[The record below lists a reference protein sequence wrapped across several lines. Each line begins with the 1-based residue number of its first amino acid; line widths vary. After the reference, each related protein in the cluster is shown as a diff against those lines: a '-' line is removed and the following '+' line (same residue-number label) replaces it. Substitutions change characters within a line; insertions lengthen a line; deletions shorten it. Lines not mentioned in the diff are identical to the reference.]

1 MQREKEELQTELLKR
16 KSDIAIIRET
26 KKKNKGS
33 EDIGNYLMIYC
44 EVPTNGHHLE

>member
-1 MQREKEELQTELLKR
+1 MEELQKELMKR
-16 KSDIAIIRET
+16 KIDISILTET

-44 EVPTNGHHLE
+44 GVPTNGHHLE